1 MLVWKKQAD
10 NSLKATAGPF
20 VAHVIPKPDGRWDW
34 NIHVDAGTNPTATG
48 VRSSAGAAKTACE
61 NFVQRSG
68 RV

>member
-10 NSLKATAGPF
+10 NSLKATEGPF
-20 VAHVIPKPDGRWDW
+20 VAHAMPKPDGRWDW
-34 NIHVDAGTNPTATG
+34 KIFVDAGTNPTATG
-48 VRSSAGAAKTACE
+48 IRSSAGDAKTACE